1 MFDLMIGYDNENGE
15 RVTKG
20 YDTIM
25 DFIDKIE
32 SDNSVNKV
40 FDFDILNKLTFDDI
54 FFSFFLVMMIRTIII
69 TAIIMITTVV
79 TDAIGTP
86 TVKP

>member
-25 DFIDKIE
+25 DFIDEME
-32 SDNSVNKV
+32 SDNIDIPMIDYENVN
-40 FDFDILNKLTFDDI
+40 
-54 FFSFFLVMMIRTIII
+54 
-69 TAIIMITTVV
+69 A
-79 TDAIGTP
+79 
-86 TVKP
+86 